1 MNACNEIKKGLPTP
15 NHRYKN
21 INYMTCVCNFYDPSV
36 QTLIDMEE
44 YYEKHGISDLILM
57 NQDQNTYILKKEVSA
72 KLMQYFK
79 IIKNFKLEKQLIEQK
94 KQEAEARNKAR
105 VR

>member
-1 MNACNEIKKGLPTP
+1 
-15 NHRYKN
+15 
-21 INYMTCVCNFYDPSV
+21 
-36 QTLIDMEE
+36 MED